1 MYCVIGNTSYGGDSY
16 DDPSY
21 PFKSL
26 KLESII

>member
-1 MYCVIGNTSYGGDSY
+1 MYCVIGNTSYGGDAN

-26 KLESII
+26 KLESMI